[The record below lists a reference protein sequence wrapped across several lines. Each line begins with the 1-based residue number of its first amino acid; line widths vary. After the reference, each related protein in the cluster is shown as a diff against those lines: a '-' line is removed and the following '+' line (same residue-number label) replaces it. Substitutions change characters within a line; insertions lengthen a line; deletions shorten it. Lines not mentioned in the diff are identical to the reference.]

1 MNSTNIDLVIRIKNG
16 YMAEKQMISAIY
28 SKLNQNI
35 LDILKAHG
43 YIKSFSVQEDGNK
56 KSFMIE
62 LLYRGS
68 EPAVE
73 DVKVYSRPGRR
84 EYGKKEDIRKVR
96 GGLGISLVST
106 SKGLMTDKQAREQK
120 IGGEVLFS
128 IW

>member
-16 YMAEKQMISAIY
+16 YMAEKPSITAVY
-28 SKLNQNI
+28 SQLNQHILNI
-35 LDILKAHG
+35 LQSHG
-43 YIKSFSVQEDGNK
+43 YIKSFETLEDGNK
-56 KSFMIE
+56 KSFTIE
-62 LLYRGS
+62 LMYRGS

-73 DVKVYSRPGRR
+73 DVKLYSRPGRR
-84 EYGKKEDIRKVR
+84 LYGKKEDIRKVR
-96 GGLGISLVST
+96 GGQGISLVST